1 MDQESFQVMQL
12 FYTSLISRGI
22 FTIGIFF
29 MAWVAMRVGR
39 TVGENPNI
47 VAQLFSTAFGLV
59 VCWFGLVQQSFTTW
73 TLETTAYQ
81 LSQLEN
87 IPAEAESF
95 ISFFGTEGVPVAS
108 VVPDPLTAIFWL
120 CILAFILIPT
130 WQTKWLERIK
140 KG

>member
-39 TVGENPNI
+39 TVVENPNI

-130 WQTKWLERIK
+130 WQTK
-140 KG
+140 

>member
-12 FYTSLISRGI
+12 FYTSLTSRGI

-130 WQTKWLERIK
+130 WQTK
-140 KG
+140 

>member
-29 MAWVAMRVGR
+29 MAWVAMRIGR

-59 VCWFGLVQQSFTTW
+59 VCWFGDCHEHWVNMNMLVW
-73 TLETTAYQ
+73 TSSTIFHNMDNRNNSLPVKPIRKYSTR
-81 LSQLEN
+81 SR
-87 IPAEAESF
+87 
-95 ISFFGTEGVPVAS
+95 GVH
-108 VVPDPLTAIFWL
+108 
-120 CILAFILIPT
+120 
-130 WQTKWLERIK
+130 
-140 KG
+140 

>member
-47 VAQLFSTAFGLV
+47 GQNYLSSFFSSAVALV
-59 VCWFGLVQQSFTTW
+59 VNSLTEHGYM
-73 TLETTAYQ
+73 EINAIAR
-81 LSQLEN
+81 LSQLE
-87 IPAEAESF
+87 EYY
-95 ISFFGTEGVPVAS
+95 
-108 VVPDPLTAIFWL
+108 
-120 CILAFILIPT
+120 
-130 WQTKWLERIK
+130 
-140 KG
+140 

>member
-29 MAWVAMRVGR
+29 MAWVAMRIGR

-47 VAQLFSTAFGLV
+47 VARLFSTAFGLV
-59 VCWFGLVQQSFTTW
+59 VCWYGLVQQSFTTW
-73 TLETTAYQ
+73 TIETTAYQ

-87 IPAEAESF
+87 IPPEAEAF

-108 VVPDPLTAIFWL
+108 VMPDPLTAIFWL

-130 WQTKWLERIK
+130 WQTK
-140 KG
+140 

>member
-1 MDQESFQVMQL
+1 MYQESLQVMQL

-22 FTIGIFF
+22 FAIGIFF

-130 WQTKWLERIK
+130 WQTK
-140 KG
+140 

>member
-1 MDQESFQVMQL
+1 M
-12 FYTSLISRGI
+12 
-22 FTIGIFF
+22 
-29 MAWVAMRVGR
+29 
-39 TVGENPNI
+39 
-47 VAQLFSTAFGLV
+47 
-59 VCWFGLVQQSFTTW
+59 CWFGLVQQSFTTW

-130 WQTKWLERIK
+130 WQTK
-140 KG
+140 

>member
-29 MAWVAMRVGR
+29 MAWVAMRIGR

-73 TLETTAYQ
+73 TIETTAYQ

-87 IPAEAESF
+87 IPPEAEAF

-108 VVPDPLTAIFWL
+108 VMPDQLTAIFWL

-130 WQTKWLERIK
+130 WQTK
-140 KG
+140 

>member
-29 MAWVAMRVGR
+29 MAWVAMRIGR
-39 TVGENPNI
+39 TVSENPNI

-73 TLETTAYQ
+73 TIETTAYQ

-87 IPAEAESF
+87 IPPEAEAF

-108 VVPDPLTAIFWL
+108 VMPDPLTAIFWL

-130 WQTKWLERIK
+130 WQTK
-140 KG
+140 